1 MGSGIPLTNQ
11 YKFQQHDLS
20 TLYYLSLVKLHTI
33 LRHTRLDDL
42 SELGLIDNSVTIW
55 IINLGRHMT
64 RLIVLCLI
72 NTLNKNDSFSSSPW
86 RAN

>member
-1 MGSGIPLTNQ
+1 MRSGKPSSATITTN
-11 YKFQQHDLS
+11 
-20 TLYYLSLVKLHTI
+20 TTTTEYYLSLVELHPI

-55 IINLGRHMT
+55 IVNLGRYMT
-64 RLIVLCLI
+64 RLIFLRLI